1 MKDIKE
7 NYISHVL
14 CNLGS
19 IFMIHNEHFIK
30 NIWNVS
36 ILFIYVVNK
45 KIVLNH
51 LCYANLKYLENK
63 RMIFSIH

>member
-30 NIWNVS
+30 IS
-36 ILFIYVVNK
+36 EMFQFYLFMLLIK
-45 KIVLNH
+45 KL
-51 LCYANLKYLENK
+51 Y
-63 RMIFSIH
+63 